1 MNDSG
6 RYLRGK
12 QMNREGTTHMTKQN
26 NQSDESVDCEALG
39 EEMERLKDI
48 SHTPPVG
55 QGANRVWDGTRVFDG
70 DNEDDE

>member
-1 MNDSG
+1 
-6 RYLRGK
+6 
-12 QMNREGTTHMTKQN
+12 MTKQE
-26 NQSDESVDCEALG
+26 NQSGDSVDSEELR

-70 DNEDDE
+70 ENEDDE